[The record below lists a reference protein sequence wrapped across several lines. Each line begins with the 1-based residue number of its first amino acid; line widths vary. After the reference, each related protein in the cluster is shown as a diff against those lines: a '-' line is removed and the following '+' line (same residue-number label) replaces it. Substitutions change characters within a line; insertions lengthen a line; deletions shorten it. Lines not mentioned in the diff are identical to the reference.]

1 MSSVQRKKR
10 GGPDASNSGRFA
22 SSASR
27 VSPSVGMSRTGMK
40 TWPTRLW
47 IGLLTEAPYWAA
59 NLRAR
64 APRPLG
70 LGPSEAETLQLLG
83 VALPVLG
90 HLDVQVE
97 VDLLAEERLDAL
109 ARVRADLTQPGAP
122 TSDDDRLLARA
133 LHEDV
138 DPHVEQR
145 LVLGAP
151 LPRHHL
157 LDDDGQRVR
166 QLVAHTLEGGLPDE
180 LGDHHHLRLVG
191 EHAVGV

>member
-1 MSSVQRKKR
+1 MVPSWE
-10 GGPDASNSGRFA
+10 ASPGSK
-22 SSASR
+22 
-27 VSPSVGMSRTGMK
+27 PSTAAYQGTAVAMSRTGMK

-97 VDLLAEERLDAL
+97 VDLLAEQRLDG
-109 ARVRADLTQPGAP
+109 VPGPRAD
-122 TSDDDRLLARA
+122 
-133 LHEDV
+133 
-138 DPHVEQR
+138 
-145 LVLGAP
+145 VLE
-151 LPRHHL
+151 PRTP
-157 LDDDGQRVR
+157 
-166 QLVAHTLEGGLPDE
+166 AS
-180 LGDHHHLRLVG
+180 
-191 EHAVGV
+191 